1 MKLEQCADKFK
12 AVLSY
17 LNFTKFHEYLNKY
30 YPSKKFSFE
39 QEKKATQNRLFQK
52 WKWPVNETNLLLVS
66 IDKLL

>member
-30 YPSKKFSFE
+30 YPSKIFSFE
-39 QEKKATQNRLFQK
+39 QKKKKKQHKTDYFRSGNGL
-52 WKWPVNETNLLLVS
+52 
-66 IDKLL
+66 

>member
-30 YPSKKFSFE
+30 YPSKIFSFE
-39 QEKKATQNRLFQK
+39 QKKKKQHKTDYFRSGNGL
-52 WKWPVNETNLLLVS
+52 
-66 IDKLL
+66 

>member
-39 QEKKATQNRLFQK
+39 QKKKSNTKQTILEVEMACEGSKFVTS
-52 WKWPVNETNLLLVS
+52 VY
-66 IDKLL
+66 